1 MCFTYVTIIKYGI
14 NIVKSFVRFR
24 KKKKKKTFDT
34 NHFQIFD
41 FFSKIII
48 KIDNL

>member
-1 MCFTYVTIIKYGI
+1 MCFTYVTIIKYRGK
-14 NIVKSFVRFR
+14 IVNHFVYLE
-24 KKKKKKTFDT
+24 KKKILGT

-48 KIDNL
+48 KIGNL